1 VQSAMTPGNADSGAV
16 VVDGGTVVVNGGTV
30 EVDVGGSVVA
40 TDP

>member
-1 VQSAMTPGNADSGAV
+1 MTPGNADSGAV